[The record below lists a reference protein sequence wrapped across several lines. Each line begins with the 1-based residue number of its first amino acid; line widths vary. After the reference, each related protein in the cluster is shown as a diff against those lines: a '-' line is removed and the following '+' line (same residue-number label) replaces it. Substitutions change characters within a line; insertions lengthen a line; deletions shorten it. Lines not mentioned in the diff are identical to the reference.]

1 MNKPN
6 WVCVGC
12 GMWSSRKYS
21 VKRHISNVHNGF
33 SMMVSFTE
41 YVVGRQTGI
50 YLPPIPAAPAVGRD
64 IKSREPYRSAQDRMF
79 SIGFWK
85 EMGRDA
91 ARKKI
96 QRRW

>member
-1 MNKPN
+1 
-6 WVCVGC
+6 
-12 GMWSSRKYS
+12 MWSSRKYS

-50 YLPPIPAAPAVGRD
+50 YRPPTAAAPAIGRD
-64 IKSREPYRSAQDRMF
+64 IKSREPERTGPDTIF
-79 SIGFWK
+79 STEFWK

-91 ARKKI
+91 ARTKI
-96 QRRW
+96 QGRW